1 MEALNSLT
9 SDLFSLLQDSLT
21 SDVTITCHDGQ
32 VPAHGLIL
40 SARSPVFSIMLNSD
54 MLEKETGI
62 IKIEDFKVSVV
73 QAMLHYLYTAKIED
87 TFDDTFDDFKD
98 LLMIGDKYQIP
109 SLVEACSKK
118 LLPTISRSTA
128 LELGTFAETYSAHS
142 LVDKCAEFL
151 SENLDVLNK
160 NWKEDVKKSPLF
172 LASILGC
179 VKSAHFLEVS
189 RFGSIGYDEGWGCS
203 KNRVDA
209 ITFKVS
215 RPSSLI
221 SIGLYGSRDIDTDT
235 IPVKIEVKRNV
246 SSSVLLSMSTSYKSS
261 GKEDPIKIPLRVDLE
276 AETLYTICVYIST
289 DYTYNG
295 LDGNRE
301 VNLLGGRLR
310 VQFVDSPE
318 STNLTDVQMGQI
330 PTLGFKI

>member
-9 SDLFSLLQDSLT
+9 SDLFSLLQDSST

-40 SARSPVFSIMLNSD
+40 SARSPVFSTMLKSD

-87 TFDDTFDDFKD
+87 TFDNFKD

-109 SLVEACSKK
+109 SLVEDCSKE

-189 RFGSIGYDEGWGCS
+189 RFGSIGTMGDDTGPSWGCS
-203 KNRVDA
+203 GYTVDA

-221 SIGLYGSRDIDTDT
+221 SIGLYGSRDTDT
-235 IPVKIEVKRNV
+235 IPVKVEVKRNV
-246 SSSVLLSMSTSYKSS
+246 SSSVLSMSTSYKSC

-276 AETLYTICVYIST
+276 AETLYTICVCISK
-289 DYTYNG
+289 DYTYAG
-295 LDGNRE
+295 MDGNRE

-310 VQFVDSPE
+310 VQFVDSPD
-318 STNLTDVQMGQI
+318 STNMTDVEWGQI